1 MLICIVD
8 YIFIRILCIQGEVEV
23 TIPQL
28 GFLFSVFLGFFVGL
42 FFVFVFLMSVLVSPN
57 EMIFA
62 YWKV

>member
-1 MLICIVD
+1 MLICVVD

-42 FFVFVFLMSVLVSPN
+42 FFVLFF
-57 EMIFA
+57 
-62 YWKV
+62 